1 MASNASFLRQGS
13 SLLRSISTVNR
24 PIVMAQTKSLSSLTK
39 TITCPQLIPRVA
51 NVTRVRCMA
60 TEGDKQLAT
69 FLQEEIQTEKKNAR
83 PLPKLDGWSVKT
95 DGSEVKLT
103 RVGAAAGEQVQIT
116 LNVNH
121 TVDSA
126 QPDDGTGEPPE
137 MLSRPDFEV
146 DITKGGK
153 TLSFSCSYAFPE
165 ETPENEEEG
174 IEDIFEIN
182 EVLMFEGE
190 NHGDECYKASGQILD
205 GYMYDLLMTM
215 LEERGVDNNF
225 AERLAEWCTSYEHSR
240 YVTLLEDIDKW
251 IKL

>member
-1 MASNASFLRQGS
+1 
-13 SLLRSISTVNR
+13 
-24 PIVMAQTKSLSSLTK
+24 
-39 TITCPQLIPRVA
+39 
-51 NVTRVRCMA
+51 
-60 TEGDKQLAT
+60 
-69 FLQEEIQTEKKNAR
+69 
-83 PLPKLDGWSVKT
+83 
-95 DGSEVKLT
+95 
-103 RVGAAAGEQVQIT
+103 
-116 LNVNH
+116 
-121 TVDSA
+121 
-126 QPDDGTGEPPE
+126 

-146 DITKGGK
+146 DIIKGGK
-153 TLSFSCSYAFPE
+153 TLSFTCSYAFPE
-165 ETPENEEEG
+165 GTPETEEEG

-182 EVLMFEGE
+182 EVLIFEGE